1 MPKGFIIFI
10 IHHFFPFVKKLLQ
23 SMDDYV

>member
-10 IHHFFPFVKKLLQ
+10 IHHFFPFVKKFLQ